1 MLLSQEIGLDDV
13 DELTGVGA
21 QRRTQPAATGQ
32 DEAVDF
38 EAARLVGQAPIHKH
52 PGCGLA
58 PTVQHEGL
66 SLVDEVE
73 HRPQAEHVRLG
84 TRYVLPGDER
94 RRIQARLPLVIEFG
108 KLRQLLETD
117 GIPQLAVVTL
127 EQLALHEARRVG
139 LEETIDDLLLTLLM
153 GLALEHDDA
162 ANVER
167 AMLAMPDDLVFLN
180 QGEQRQL
187 GDFLVVEDTDADVA
201 VLRRLDAT
209 EDGERTEV
217 VNTLDVVHQVRELVR
232 CHLRRLGEQKGGAE
246 PAQLHGQPIGTYTSV
261 RGPTIAMLGLD

>member
-1 MLLSQEIGLDDV
+1 M
-13 DELTGVGA
+13 
-21 QRRTQPAATGQ
+21 
-32 DEAVDF
+32 
-38 EAARLVGQAPIHKH
+38 
-52 PGCGLA
+52 
-58 PTVQHEGL
+58 
-66 SLVDEVE
+66 
-73 HRPQAEHVRLG
+73 
-84 TRYVLPGDER
+84 
-94 RRIQARLPLVIEFG
+94 
-108 KLRQLLETD
+108 
-117 GIPQLAVVTL
+117 
-127 EQLALHEARRVG
+127 G

-167 AMLAMPDDLVFLN
+167 AVLAMPDDLVFLN

-187 GDFLVVEDTDADVA
+187 GDFLVVEDTNTDVA

-246 PAQLHGQPIGTYTSV
+246 PAQLPRPADRHIHLGTWSHDSNVGVGLNEALPVVVVAQLVALDEVPVLLGVVV
-261 RGPTIAMLGLD
+261 RRPSRRFLLRREQIRKELAWFSHQSSST